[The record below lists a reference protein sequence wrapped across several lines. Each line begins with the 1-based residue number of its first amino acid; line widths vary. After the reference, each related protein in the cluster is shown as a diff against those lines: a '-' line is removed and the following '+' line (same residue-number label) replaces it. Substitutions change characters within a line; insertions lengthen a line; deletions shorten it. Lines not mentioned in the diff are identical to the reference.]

1 MKDFALFFTKTPT
14 DVGFNYDWKSFYYT
28 NIEKTEKENF
38 INFVL
43 NSDSQ
48 FWKISHDDV
57 DIVCTIYF
65 FWEIL
70 KIKGI

>member
-1 MKDFALFFTKTPT
+1 MKDFALYFTKTST
-14 DVGFNYDWKSFYYT
+14 DVGFTYDWKSFYYT
-28 NIEKTEKENF
+28 DIEKNEKEDF

-48 FWKISHDDV
+48 FWEVSHNDV

-65 FWEIL
+65 FWEVL
-70 KIKGI
+70 KIKGL